1 MMSEVSLN
9 ASERNTC
16 LHTVSELYR
25 FIKCNH
31 NFSSVRSTKSIHE
44 TF

>member
-9 ASERNTC
+9 ASEGNTSTLFE
-16 LHTVSELYR
+16 LHR

-31 NFSSVRSTKSIHE
+31 NFSSVRSTKTVHE
-44 TF
+44 IF